1 MYLSRISPS
10 WPATGTVSCVN
21 ISAVSGFRVTT
32 TTTHASQ
39 PSTWNFRFSNGD
51 LERKPLVLN
60 PPALKANERVDR
72 TALGTALLQANPN
85 SRDNWRFGIGFDLV
99 RTIKNLG
106 GSTPKEA
113 DPIGGT

>member
-1 MYLSRISPS
+1 M
-10 WPATGTVSCVN
+10 
-21 ISAVSGFRVTT
+21 
-32 TTTHASQ
+32 
-39 PSTWNFRFSNGD
+39 
-51 LERKPLVLN
+51 
-60 PPALKANERVDR
+60 DR